1 MKVSIYLDATR
12 GLCNLSSGGLNPQ
25 KLKTGE
31 EPTTAYEGACVNTPP
46 QGGARE
52 PSRIPADGTLFTRE
66 DPGWLVKLLET
77 RRSPSSFLELA
88 RKGLHRAAAI

>member
-1 MKVSIYLDATR
+1 MLLEVYATCHQVASIHGNSKQEKSPR
-12 GLCNLSSGGLNPQ
+12 QPMG
-25 KLKTGE
+25 
-31 EPTTAYEGACVNTPP
+31 GACVNTPP